1 MSTGKKLT
9 GMMVFLNI
17 YHLAAHTAVG
27 LEADL
32 LAGSQGFSLT
42 RPLLALTL
50 PTACQGILLGTTTA
64 FAIVCHLLYIYPLS
78 SGLGTALWAH
88 TALG

>member
-1 MSTGKKLT
+1 MSTGKRLT

-42 RPLLALTL
+42 RTLLALTL
-50 PTACQGILLGTTTA
+50 PTA
-64 FAIVCHLLYIYPLS
+64 FPIVCHLLYIYPLS

-88 TALG
+88 TVLD